1 MSYIQFDKN
10 QLINLSYSLSKEV
23 IRSNKSGAYASTTIS
38 GCNTRRY
45 HGLLVAPQQKIGGV
59 HVIISTL
66 DETLVCGNAAFD
78 LGVHKYPEIYD
89 PKGYKYLR
97 DFVAEPMP
105 KSTFRLGPDVVF
117 TKEKLLVERE
127 NRTLVRYILEEAKE
141 PVKLRLK
148 PFLAFRNVHEL
159 MKANDRLNK
168 DVHNISQG
176 IRLCLYEGYDDLYMQ
191 LSKPPT
197 FVPQPNWYYSIEYTE
212 DMEMGMDYQE
222 DLYVPGYFEV
232 SMQKGETVI
241 FTGGTDEVKTANL
254 LRMFNTQT
262 RKRTERNSFENCLK
276 VAAGQFILKTK
287 GKGKSKKND
296 RTEVIASY
304 QLYRRGG
311 RDAFIA
317 IPGLTLPK
325 EDTRTFKEVLD
336 TMLKDR
342 KGMFFPFWENTDAKA
357 TYEAMDAPLWFIW
370 ALQNYLVRTGDKS
383 AIWKAYGKHVREILE
398 AYRDGSAYNIK
409 MQPNGLISGGAE
421 GKALTWMNAFVKG
434 KPVTPRSGMPVEIN
448 ALWYNAVS
456 FALEIAG
463 PRSTEGKK
471 VIAEWKGLPEK
482 IRQSFMDTF
491 WDADKG
497 YLADVVSGDNQDWSM
512 RPNQIIA
519 LSLPYSPV
527 DAHAAQRVLDKVEN
541 ELLTPRGLRSLTPKD
556 ERYRGKF
563 FGNLDQRNLSFH
575 QGMVWPWLGGHFVE
589 ASLKIR
595 GRDGLA
601 QAYQLYEGFEDVMQE
616 SGLSTISE
624 IYEGDPPHKAAG
636 AISQAWNV
644 AELIRMGHNIRQ
656 FDEVTQPITL

>member
-59 HVIISTL
+59 HLIIATL
-66 DETLVCGNAAFD
+66 DETVVVGNAAFD
-78 LGVHKYPEIYD
+78 LGVHKYPDTYE

-105 KSTFRLGPDVVF
+105 RSTYRLGPDVVF

-141 PVKLRLK
+141 PVTLRLK
-148 PFLAFRNVHEL
+148 PFLGFRNVHDL
-159 MKANDRLNK
+159 MVANDKLNK
-168 DVHNISQG
+168 DIQDISHG

-191 LSKPPT
+191 ISKKPT

-212 DMEMGMDYQE
+212 DMEMGLDYQE

-232 SMQKGETVI
+232 TMQKGETVI

-304 QLYRRGG
+304 QIYRRGG

-325 EDTRTFKEVLD
+325 QDTQTFREVLD
-336 TMLKDR
+336 TMIKDR
-342 KGMFFPFWENTDAKA
+342 KGIFFPFWENTDAEA
-357 TYEAMDAPLWFIW
+357 TYDAMDSPLWFIW
-370 ALQNYLVRTGDKS
+370 ALQQYVSRTEDKS
-383 AIWKAYGKHVREILE
+383 ALWKTYGKAIREILD
-398 AYRDGSAYNIK
+398 AYYDGLPYNIK
-409 MQPNGLISGGAE
+409 MQSNGLISGGE
-421 GKALTWMNAFVKG
+421 PGKALTWMNAYADG
-434 KPVTPRSGMPVEIN
+434 KPVTARNGMPVEIN
-448 ALWYNAVS
+448 ALWYNAIC
-456 FALEIAG
+456 FALDIAG

-471 VIAEWKGLPEK
+471 VIAKWKGMPEK
-482 IRQSFMDTF
+482 IRKSFVKTF
-491 WDADKG
+491 WDKEKG
-497 YLADVVSGDNQDWSM
+497 YLADVVDRNDYDWSF
-512 RPNQIIA
+512 RPNQVIA
-519 LSLPYSPV
+519 LSLPFSPI
-527 DAHAAQRVLDKVEN
+527 DEEMGKGILDKIEG
-541 ELLTPRGLRSLTPKD
+541 ELFTPRGLRSLSPKD
-556 ERYRGKF
+556 KRYRGKF
-563 FGNLDQRNLSFH
+563 HGNLNQRNLTFH

-589 ASLKIR
+589 ASLKFR
-595 GRDGLA
+595 GRNVLDK
-601 QAYQLYEGFEDVMQE
+601 AYQFYRGFEEEMQE
-616 SGLSTISE
+616 NGLSTISE
-624 IYEGDPPHKAAG
+624 IYEGEPPHKAAG
-636 AISQAWNV
+636 AVSQAWNV
-644 AELIRMGHNIRQ
+644 AELIRMDYTIRK
-656 FDEVTQPITL
+656 FDELTQPITL